1 MCGKENHVHR
11 EVRSV
16 IRTALKGAAHDVI
29 AKAERQAQEEA
40 DALYMLI
47 LNANISVIES
57 QAYVGLFKGLLSLL
71 ILAEAQGL
79 DLARIPDLCGRTLL
93 RFAEET
99 LLIEPVLNRISRE
112 CLNGHPVLIPEAAG
126 ILEDQL
132 EALKTFCAEFNRIAE
147 GRQECAIILRDSL
160 RSQACAAVLPS

>member
-1 MCGKENHVHR
+1 MPSSSGSLRLSHSNSSCRPFNPLPDVSKPNCNGLNRVQFPA
-11 EVRSV
+11 
-16 IRTALKGAAHDVI
+16 TA
-29 AKAERQAQEEA
+29 
-40 DALYMLI
+40 
-47 LNANISVIES
+47 S
-57 QAYVGLFKGLLSLL
+57 
-71 ILAEAQGL
+71 
-79 DLARIPDLCGRTLL
+79 DLCGRTLL